1 MILCQLL
8 ESCSPFPEGT
18 SLDLLLDFPLADLSG
33 ESGRQL
39 TVSILEAIQKSIPN
53 ELIDSVEDGDLR
65 NPIAPPMTINEVAM
79 VIFNAGTSH
88 QRT

>member
-8 ESCSPFPEGT
+8 ESFSPFPEGT
-18 SLDLLLDFPLADLSG
+18 SLDPLLDFPLADLSG

-39 TVSILEAIQKSIPN
+39 TVSIPEAIQKSIPN

-65 NPIAPPMTINEVAM
+65 NPIAPPMTILEVAM